1 MNKFKFVLLSMLE
14 ENGADNLLKAMSCYD
29 MQNEISAL
37 NYTVNYI
44 CRVMN
49 SFQKEGLVERGLDDR
64 RSITFYI
71 TNKGKEK
78 LNEIRGEK

>member
-1 MNKFKFVLLSMLE
+1 
-14 ENGADNLLKAMSCYD
+14 
-29 MQNEISAL
+29 MQNEISAM

-78 LNEIRGEK
+78 LNEIRGVK

>member
-1 MNKFKFVLLSMLE
+1 MNKFKYILLSMLE
-14 ENGADNLLKAMSCYD
+14 KNGADNSLKSMSCYD

-49 SFQKEGLVERGLDDR
+49 SFKEEGLVERGLDDR
-64 RSITFYI
+64 RSKTFYI

-78 LNEIRGEK
+78 LNEIRGGK